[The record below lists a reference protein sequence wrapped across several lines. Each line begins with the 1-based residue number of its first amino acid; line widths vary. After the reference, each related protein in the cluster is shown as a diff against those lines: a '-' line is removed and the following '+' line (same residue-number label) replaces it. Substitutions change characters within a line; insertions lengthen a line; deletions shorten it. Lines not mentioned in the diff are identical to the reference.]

1 MRNSTTAKPDVRW
14 VNGSRSH
21 RLANIFANISASS
34 LSPCSCPSLNVV
46 NILSLLGPFGS
57 TPLFYILRPH
67 ELSSIRLFCIHIH
80 TYLSYEYTGIT
91 ILVCAFFPLLF
102 PFFPSRI
109 RTLSLFS
116 NSIHV
121 AFVAPSPSFCP
132 QCSTWTILPK
142 AFACSPHDHSPFLS
156 LPTSLTMRSDR
167 ARTLLTSCTYKQ
179 QVTSIFF

>member
-1 MRNSTTAKPDVRW
+1 MVADLIALQTYLQSYLPHPYPHAPAP
-14 VNGSRSH
+14 RSM
-21 RLANIFANISASS
+21 LLIS
-34 LSPCSCPSLNVV
+34 
-46 NILSLLGPFGS
+46 LSLLDPFSS
-57 TPLFYILRPH
+57 TPLLYILRPH
-67 ELSSIRLFCIHIH
+67 EISSIRLFCIHIQ

-91 ILVCAFFPLLF
+91 ILVCAFF

-142 AFACSPHDHSPFLS
+142 AFACSPHDHSPFFEPSDELDHEI
-156 LPTSLTMRSDR
+156 RS
-167 ARTLLTSCTYKQ
+167 S
-179 QVTSIFF
+179 